1 MRAMSRQGTHKYRV
15 QAAVTAC
22 VQRWDPFACPQLL
35 RSCTIAYSLPVQHCI
50 STCAIRRLESRIE
63 RGNSARQIVADEEG
77 DDANHGKAAVLQ
89 LGLALLG
96 LLLRR
101 KRAHETKGVPEL
113 DLGLPD
119 ASNTIKRELVDLA
132 RHTTPHVVRLLG
144 LC

>member
-101 KRAHETKGVPEL
+101 KRAHETKG
-113 DLGLPD
+113 GPD
-119 ASNTIKRELVDLA
+119 ARNTIKRELVDLA

-144 LC
+144 LCAQL